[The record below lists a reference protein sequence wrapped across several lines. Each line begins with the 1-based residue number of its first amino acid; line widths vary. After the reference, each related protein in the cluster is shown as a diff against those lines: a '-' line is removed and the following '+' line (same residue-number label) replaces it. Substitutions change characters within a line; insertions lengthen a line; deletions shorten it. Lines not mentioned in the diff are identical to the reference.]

1 MNVDELL
8 KQMETSLEGTNEG
21 IVKILE
27 QGNDHPEFIQQLL
40 ADGDKKLEDVSLL
53 DLKNRSMLSYIHNVV
68 LVILSQVER
77 IKKGKVEEVE
87 GLRQEAIEN
96 AITQR
101 VTLDKG
107 IKPLEKKL
115 TYQLDKMV
123 RSYNKMQSDYNN
135 KEEES
140 NVADDDKQKESR
152 GSDSEESSE
161 ESSEDE
167 LSYRPDASSLIKKP
181 MKKTSKSTEASD
193 PSDPS
198 ETYKP
203 PKISAMAPPSSIS
216 NGQRENNRPNQ
227 KLQSM
232 EEYLRESSDLPMEDR
247 SIGANIVNHGRSVKT
262 SQERKREQE
271 VQRYEEENF
280 TRLPNTMTKKDK
292 SQKRRDMVNT
302 FGGEDWSMFNN
313 TRDIG
318 EGTSRKRKNTSAW
331 DKAKRKR

>member
-1 MNVDELL
+1 MS
-8 KQMETSLEGTNEG
+8 QGFEGAENG

-27 QGNDHPEFIQQLL
+27 EQGKLNHPELIEGLL
-40 ADGDKKLEDVSLL
+40 DDPENKLEDVSLL
-53 DLKNRSMLSYIHNVV
+53 DLKNHSMLAYIHN
-68 LVILSQVER
+68 LVIIILSQIER
-77 IKKGKVEEVE
+77 IKSKTDESVADIRGST
-87 GLRQEAIEN
+87 IEN
-96 AITQR
+96 AITHR

-123 RSYNKMQSDYNN
+123 RSYNKMLAEFNTRDQQEDGTTDENG
-135 KEEES
+135 KEES
-140 NVADDDKQKESR
+140 DDENS
-152 GSDSEESSE
+152 SD

-167 LSYRPDASSLIKKP
+167 LSYRPDPSALIKKP
-181 MKKTSKSTEASD
+181 MKTSSSSSTSNEAKD
-193 PSDPS
+193 ND

-203 PKISAMAPPSSIS
+203 PKISAMAPPASSAS
-216 NGQRENNRPNQ
+216 QQGDNKRPNQ

-232 EEYLRESSDLPMEDR
+232 EEYLRESSDLPMEDK

-262 SQERKREQE
+262 NQERQRELE

-280 TRLPNTMTKKDK
+280 TRLPNTMTKKNK
-292 SQKRRDMVNT
+292 TQKRKDLQNT

-313 TRDIG
+313 TRDIN

-331 DKAKRKR
+331 DRAKRRR